1 VLRKVD
7 AARDR
12 TVAEIAAKEWD
23 RLRASKPKPEIF
35 WEFIESE
42 RNSLLKQYEFGFSRT
57 FGSVPPLGQGGFE
70 IRADLLSVTG
80 GALPAQALP
89 NLRSKII
96 DGPFE
101 GRSEKEVAL
110 EAVEWWDAY
119 LTNIE
124 TLLARK
130 NRLPNPWTNPTS

>member
-1 VLRKVD
+1 
-7 AARDR
+7 
-12 TVAEIAAKEWD
+12 
-23 RLRASKPKPEIF
+23 
-35 WEFIESE
+35 
-42 RNSLLKQYEFGFSRT
+42 
-57 FGSVPPLGQGGFE
+57 
-70 IRADLLSVTG
+70 VTG
-80 GALPAQALP
+80 GALPAQVLP
-89 NLRSKII
+89 NLHSKII

-130 NRLPNPWTNPTS
+130 NALPNPQT